1 MNLIDILKNWDTDMF
16 LFLNGFHSTFFDGF
30 MFAVSAKFTWIPL
43 YAALLYVLIKSKKKE
58 SIWLI
63 FALVLCVVVADQIS
77 SGIIKNAVQRL
88 RPSHDGN
95 LEGLVHLVRG
105 RKSGMYGF
113 VSSHASNTFG
123 LAVLTS
129 LFFRNKIYITII
141 LLWAVLVSYSRI
153 YLGLH
158 YPLDILGGATVGVI
172 VAFVSYFALLKFRS
186 SALSSNAQVQNSGDK
201 LITIPLYVLGTSF
214 LLIILYSLFIF

>member
-1 MNLIDILKNWDTDMF
+1 MNLIDTLKIWDTDLF
-16 LFLNGFHSTFFDGF
+16 LFLNGLHSTFFDGF

-43 YAALLYVLIKSKKKE
+43 YVALLYVIIKSKKRE

-63 FALVLCVVVADQIS
+63 LALVLCVVVADQIA

-105 RKSGMYGF
+105 HKSGKYGF

-129 LFFRNKIYITII
+129 LFFKDKTYTTVI
-141 LLWAVLVSYSRI
+141 LLWAILVSYSRI
-153 YLGLH
+153 YLGVH
-158 YPLDILGGATVGVI
+158 YPLDILGGATVGVV
-172 VAFVSYFALLKFRS
+172 VAFVSYLAVVKLRF
-186 SALSSNAQVQNSGDK
+186 SALKSSGQNETSFEK
-201 LITIPLYVLGTSF
+201 LTIPHYVLGASLF
-214 LLIILYSLFIF
+214 LIILYSFFLF

>member
-1 MNLIDILKNWDTDMF
+1 MSLIDTLKIWDTDLF
-16 LFLNGFHSTFFDGF
+16 LFLNGLHSNFFDGF

-43 YAALLYVLIKSKKKE
+43 YVALLYVLIKNKKKE

-63 FALVLCVVVADQIS
+63 LALVLCVVVADQIS

-105 RKSGMYGF
+105 HKSGRYGF

-129 LFFRNKIYITII
+129 LFFKNKTYTTII
-141 LLWAVLVSYSRI
+141 LFWAILVSYSRI
-153 YLGLH
+153 YLGVH
-158 YPLDILGGATVGVI
+158 YPLDIMGGATVGVV
-172 VAFVSYFALLKFRS
+172 VAFVSYFTIKNFRF
-186 SALSSNAQVQNSGDK
+186 SALTSNGDNESLYK
-201 LITIPLYVLGTSF
+201 ELTIPIYVLATSF
-214 LLIILYSLFIF
+214 LLIILYSFFIF

>member
-1 MNLIDILKNWDTDMF
+1 MNLIDTLKIWDTDLF
-16 LFLNGFHSTFFDGF
+16 LFLNGLHSTFFDGF

-43 YAALLYVLIKSKKKE
+43 YVALLYVIIKSKKRE

-63 FALVLCVVVADQIS
+63 LALVLCVVVADQIA

-105 RKSGMYGF
+105 HKSGKYGF

-129 LFFRNKIYITII
+129 LFFKDKTYTTII
-141 LLWAVLVSYSRI
+141 LLWAILVSYSRI
-153 YLGLH
+153 YLGVH
-158 YPLDILGGATVGVI
+158 YPLDILGGATVGVV
-172 VAFVSYFALLKFRS
+172 VAFVSYLAVIKFRFSAIQSNGQNES
-186 SALSSNAQVQNSGDK
+186 SFEK
-201 LITIPLYVLGTSF
+201 LNFPLYVLGASLF
-214 LLIILYSLFIF
+214 LIILYSIFLF